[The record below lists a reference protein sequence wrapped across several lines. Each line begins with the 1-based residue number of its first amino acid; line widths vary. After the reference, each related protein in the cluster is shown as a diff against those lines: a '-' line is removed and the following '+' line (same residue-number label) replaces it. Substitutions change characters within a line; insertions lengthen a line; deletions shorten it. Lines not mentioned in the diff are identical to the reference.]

1 MSQPISGESNPLGTQ
16 PIGGLLLKFS
26 LPTVISLLVNSI
38 YNMVDQIFIGWGV
51 GTLGNSAT
59 NAVFP
64 MILIATSVALL
75 FGDGGATLMNL
86 HLGKGDRDNAQKSVG
101 QGITLLLISAAAVL
115 VLFQLFLHPLLNLF
129 GATPDNWNFAIEY
142 ARVIVVGF
150 PFMIVTTGMSSM
162 IRADGS
168 PKLTMMILLSGAVL
182 NIILD
187 ALFVLGFDMGM
198 TGAAL
203 ATVIGQV
210 VSFIIAV
217 WYIPRFH
224 AVSVTRADMRLSGG
238 IIKHI
243 VAVGISS
250 TITTI
255 AIAVISTVGNNLMR
269 YFGPMTVYGPDITLA
284 AFGIVMKVTS
294 IFTAIMNGIS
304 IGCNPIFSFNYA
316 AQNYDRVKATFRLA
330 TIWTTITAVLCFA
343 ATQFFPEA
351 LTGIFGDNGE
361 RYVEFS
367 VKAFRLFNAVCFLNG
382 FHTVTCMYFQAVGKP
397 VQSILNT
404 LGRQVVINIA
414 TTLIFSF
421 TFAGIWGSMYGAAVT
436 DAICFVIALAFVIV
450 EFRERNQKR
459 KGSAV

>member
-224 AVSVTRADMRLSGG
+224 AVSVTRVDMRLSGG

-421 TFAGIWGSMYGAAVT
+421 AFAGIWGSMYGAAVT

>member
-1 MSQPISGESNPLGTQ
+1 MSQTISNESNPLGTQ

-26 LPTVISLLVNSI
+26 LPTVISMLVNSV

-86 HLGKGDRDNAQKSVG
+86 HLGKGDQTAAQKSVN
-101 QGITLLLISAAAVL
+101 QGITLLVISAVAVL
-115 VLFQLFLHPLLNLF
+115 VVFQLFLYQLLNLF
-129 GATPDNWNFAIEY
+129 GATPDNWNLAVEY
-142 ARVIVVGF
+142 ARIIVAGF
-150 PFMIVTTGMSSM
+150 PFMIITTGMSSM

-168 PKLTMMILLSGAVL
+168 PRLTMMILLSGAVL

-187 ALFVLGFDMGM
+187 ALFVLDFDMGM

-203 ATVIGQV
+203 ATVIGQI
-210 VSFIIAV
+210 VSFAIAV

-224 AVSVTRADMRLSGG
+224 SIKVTRADMRLSGDMATH
-238 IIKHI
+238 IIT
-243 VAVGISS
+243 VGISS

-255 AIAVISTVGNNLMR
+255 SIAVISTVGNNLMR
-269 YFGPMTVYGPDITLA
+269 WFGPMTVYGADITLA

-294 IFTAIMNGIS
+294 IFTSIMNGIS

-330 TIWTTITAVLCFA
+330 AIWTTIAAVLCFV
-343 ATQFFPEA
+343 ATQFFPET
-351 LTGIFGDNGE
+351 LTGIFGNNGE
-361 RYVEFS
+361 LYWSSLSSRSGFLTRPAS
-367 VKAFRLFNAVCFLNG
+367 STDFTRLPACTFRLSESPPNPSSIHLG
-382 FHTVTCMYFQAVGKP
+382 GRSW
-397 VQSILNT
+397 SIL
-404 LGRQVVINIA
+404 R
-414 TTLIFSF
+414 S
-421 TFAGIWGSMYGAAVT
+421 
-436 DAICFVIALAFVIV
+436 
-450 EFRERNQKR
+450 R
-459 KGSAV
+459 